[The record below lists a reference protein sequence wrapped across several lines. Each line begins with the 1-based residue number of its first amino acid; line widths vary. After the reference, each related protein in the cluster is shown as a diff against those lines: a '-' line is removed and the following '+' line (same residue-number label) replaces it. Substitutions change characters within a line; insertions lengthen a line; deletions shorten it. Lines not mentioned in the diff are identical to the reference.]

1 GASSTSTGDSGSGW
15 QSGPSSAVRLA
26 AMMPARRATART
38 SPFGTSP
45 AAIAASVVGR
55 MVTSPRASAALAV
68 TPLAETSTMRARP
81 RRSRCE
87 SREGRATTRGVSQ
100 PRARL
105 NRARVPTA
113 DSVSG
118 RVAAPPE
125 CTYSAAAM
133 TAHGAPNH
141 HRVLI
146 LGSGP
151 AGLTA
156 AIYAARANLA
166 PTVVEGSQPGGQLT
180 ITTDVENYP
189 GFAEGVLGPE
199 MMEIFKKQA
208 SRFGTQF
215 LYGDGPAADASQAPS
230 RFEIGPE
237 QHPAD
242 SLIIATGATAKLLGL
257 PGEQRLMG
265 YGVSACAT
273 CDGFFF
279 KGKEVGVVGGGDTAM
294 EEAIF
299 LTKFATRV
307 KVLHRRSELRAS
319 KIMQDR
325 ARKNDKIEFVWNVVV
340 ADVLGDAKNSGLTG
354 VVLEDT
360 KTGARR
366 ELPLDGLFVAIGHE
380 PNTQLFKGKVRMDER
395 GYIATEPRSTY
406 TSVPG
411 VFACGAAQDPTYR
424 QAVTAAGSGCM
435 AAIDAERWLE
445 AQHD

>member
-1 GASSTSTGDSGSGW
+1 VRASISTPVRASTRTRLSTRTRAPPGSGVSSTSTCDSGSGW
-15 QSGPSSAVRLA
+15 QSGTSSAVRLA

-45 AAIAASVVGR
+45 AAIAPSVVGR
-55 MVTSPRASAALAV
+55 MVTSPRARAALPV
-68 TPLAETSTMRARP
+68 TPLGETSTMRARP

-125 CTYSAAAM
+125 WTYSAATM
-133 TAHGAPNH
+133 TAHGTPNH
-141 HRVLI
+141 HRVVI

-189 GFAEGVLGPE
+189 GFAEGGPGPE
-199 MMEIFKKQA
+199 MMEIFKQRA
-208 SRFGTQF
+208 PRFGTEF
-215 LYGDGPAADASQAPS
+215 LFGDVTAVDASPAPF
-230 RFEIGPE
+230 RLELGPE
-237 QHPAD
+237 QHTAD

-279 KGKEVGVVGGGDTAM
+279 KGKEVGVVG
-294 EEAIF
+294 
-299 LTKFATRV
+299 
-307 KVLHRRSELRAS
+307 
-319 KIMQDR
+319 
-325 ARKNDKIEFVWNVVV
+325 
-340 ADVLGDAKNSGLTG
+340 
-354 VVLEDT
+354 
-360 KTGARR
+360 
-366 ELPLDGLFVAIGHE
+366 
-380 PNTQLFKGKVRMDER
+380 
-395 GYIATEPRSTY
+395 
-406 TSVPG
+406 
-411 VFACGAAQDPTYR
+411 
-424 QAVTAAGSGCM
+424 
-435 AAIDAERWLE
+435 
-445 AQHD
+445 